1 MISGPLAG
9 IIIAM
14 SISELFGQ
22 IFIKTYYET
31 QKVYWFFLAWFFYLL
46 VIYLLYRA
54 YFYTGFAIANG
65 IWSAFALVLTT
76 LVGVFYYKETLNTY
90 EIAGIVI
97 IVIGILVLGIFSDD
111 KSAEL
116 E

>member
-1 MISGPLAG
+1 MISGSLAG
-9 IIIAM
+9 IIVAM

-46 VIYLLYRA
+46 VIYMLYRA
-54 YFYTGFAIANG
+54 YYFTGFAIANG
-65 IWSAFALVLTT
+65 LWSALALVLTT
-76 LVGVFYYKETLNTY
+76 VVGIFYYKENLNYY
-90 EIAGIVI
+90 ELVGISL
-97 IVIGILVLGIFSDD
+97 IVIGIIILGIYSDD
-111 KSAEL
+111 KTEEL